1 MAVVTLIGMPGV
13 GKTTIGKVLS
23 KKLHYDFIDTDTL
36 IRSRIK
42 LNIQTFINQ
51 YGQNAFL
58 QEEEHAV
65 LLLKDLKNTIISTG
79 GSIIYSA
86 KAMTWL
92 KDQSHVIYMHDSL
105 SHIKS
110 RIKNSLN
117 RGIITFGETSLS
129 KIYAHRKSLYEN
141 LSSLTVNVP
150 SPFEPEKTALL
161 IIKQLDLKPQ

>member
-1 MAVVTLIGMPGV
+1 MPIITLIGMPGV

-36 IRSRIK
+36 IRSKIK

-58 QEEEHAV
+58 QKEEQAILCLQSLE
-65 LLLKDLKNTIISTG
+65 NSIISTG
-79 GSIIYSA
+79 GSIIYSE
-86 KAMTWL
+86 KAMTFL
-92 KDQSHVIYMHDSL
+92 NNISQVVYIRDSL

-110 RIKNSLN
+110 RIKNTSN

-129 KIYAHRKSLYEN
+129 KIYAHRKPLYEN
-141 LSSLTVNVP
+141 LSSLIVDIPNA
-150 SPFEPEKTALL
+150 FDPEKTALL
-161 IIKQLDLKPQ
+161 IIKQLDLGTQ